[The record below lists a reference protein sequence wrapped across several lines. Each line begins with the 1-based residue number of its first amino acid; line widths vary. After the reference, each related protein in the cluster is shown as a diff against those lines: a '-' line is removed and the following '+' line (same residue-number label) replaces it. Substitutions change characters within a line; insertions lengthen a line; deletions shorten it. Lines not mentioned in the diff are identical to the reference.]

1 MHSLY
6 LHKKYLEILLL
17 LCDLHILESDQIKEE
32 SNKKGFCFSSNFLAT
47 FVTKSNFLLFF
58 EQLFEKLLETFWKIS
73 GNLWKALVE
82 QLNKGSD
89 K

>member
-1 MHSLY
+1 MAEEDSHSTFSTILLAHIKIFTRLILILMHSLY

-47 FVTKSNFLLFF
+47 FVTKSNF
-58 EQLFEKLLETFWKIS
+58 
-73 GNLWKALVE
+73 
-82 QLNKGSD
+82 
-89 K
+89 